1 MVDFNPARG
10 SEQAGV
16 RPAVVVSNDVNNQ
29 HSSVVI
35 VAAMTRT
42 IPQRNYPQN
51 VDMPAG
57 ILPDRGTI
65 LGNQLYTVSVERL
78 GDFRGELDPQK
89 RDELDR
95 ALLISLGLP
104 R

>member
-1 MVDFNPARG
+1 M
-10 SEQAGV
+10 S
-16 RPAVVVSNDVNNQ
+16 
-29 HSSVVI
+29 
-35 VAAMTRT
+35 
-42 IPQRNYPQN
+42 
-51 VDMPAG
+51 AG

-89 RDELDR
+89 QDELDR
-95 ALLISLGLP
+95 ARLLISLGLP